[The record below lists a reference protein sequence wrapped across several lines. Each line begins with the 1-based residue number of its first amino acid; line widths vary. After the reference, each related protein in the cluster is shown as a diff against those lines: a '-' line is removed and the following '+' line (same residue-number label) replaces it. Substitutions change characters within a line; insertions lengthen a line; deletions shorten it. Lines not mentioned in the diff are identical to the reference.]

1 MRQRE
6 QSSETHLVGII
17 FLIVS
22 CWLVSFVLLLAHDD
36 GLVAEAIVVER
47 QAFVVLGNRDVAV
60 PEEDALVLRVDTR
73 IDHVAAGRSSGGCVQ
88 QVEVLSVGLSEGVD
102 EEAGRALE
110 LAGLRRLAL

>member
-22 CWLVSFVLLLAHDD
+22 SWLISFVLLLAHDD
-36 GLVAEAIVVER
+36 GLVAEAIVMER
-47 QAFVVLGNRDVAV
+47 QALVVLGHRNVALL
-60 PEEDALVLRVDTR
+60 EDALVLRVDTR

-88 QVEVLSVGLSEGVD
+88 KVDVLSVGLSE
-102 EEAGRALE
+102 
-110 LAGLRRLAL
+110 